1 VVLKTENASEST
13 NGPKSMALISKCL
26 MKGHQVMKKRILYF
40 GGGATAVL
48 LLMAL
53 LFGSDATSYLTTS
66 VASVRDSVK
75 SSVPV
80 NFELERARQHI
91 SEITPEVRKN
101 MELIT
106 GEEVE
111 IEKLEEHIQEFE
123 TKLSADQKAIIR
135 LNSDL
140 ASGSENFVYTGNAYT
155 AKEVKRDLETRF
167 EEYKTD
173 ESTLQNLERLLTA
186 RMSNLN
192 TARNKLAD
200 MQGVQRKLRVQIDNL
215 AARNRMIEVTK
226 SSSQFVFDDSQLA
239 KTSQLIDEIDSRL
252 SAEER
257 MANSENRSF
266 DRIPVQD
273 SESQVDLM
281 DEITNYFGNSNS
293 GDEVSTQVV
302 KK

>member
-1 VVLKTENASEST
+1 
-13 NGPKSMALISKCL
+13 
-26 MKGHQVMKKRILYF
+26 MKKRILYF

-48 LLMAL
+48 MLLAL

-111 IEKLEEHIQEFE
+111 IEKLEKHIQEFE
-123 TKLSADQKAIIR
+123 TTLSTDEKSIIR
-135 LNSDL
+135 LNADL
-140 ASGSENFVYTGNAYT
+140 ASGSERFVYNNNPYT
-155 AKEVKRDLETRF
+155 AQEVKRDLTNRF

-173 ESTLQNLERLLTA
+173 ESTLKNLKRLLTT
-186 RMSNLN
+186 RMSNLSS
-192 TARNKLAD
+192 ARNKLTD
-200 MQGVQRKLRVQIDNL
+200 MQSVQRKLRVQIDNL
-215 AARNRMIEVTK
+215 AARNRMIEVAK

-239 KTSQLIDEIDSRL
+239 KTTQLIDEIDSRL

-257 MANSENRSF
+257 MANSESRSF

-281 DEITNYFGNSNS
+281 DEITNYFGNKENS
-293 GDEVSTQVV
+293 DEVSTQVV
-302 KK
+302 NN

>member
-1 VVLKTENASEST
+1 
-13 NGPKSMALISKCL
+13 
-26 MKGHQVMKKRILYF
+26 MKKRILYF

-48 LLMAL
+48 LLLAL

-111 IEKLEEHIQEFE
+111 IEKLEEHIQEFG
-123 TKLSADQKAIIR
+123 TKLSTDEKAIVR

-140 ASGSENFVYTGNAYT
+140 ASGSETFVYTGNAYT
-155 AKEVKRDLETRF
+155 AKTRF

-173 ESTLQNLERLLTA
+173 ESTLQNLKRLLTA

-215 AARNRMIEVTK
+215 AARNRMIEVAK

-239 KTSQLIDEIDSRL
+239 KTSKLIDEIDSRL

-257 MANSENRSF
+257 MANSESRSF

-281 DEITNYFGNSNS
+281 DEITNYFGNNDGS
-293 GDEVSTQVV
+293 DEVSTQVV
-302 KK
+302 KN

>member
-1 VVLKTENASEST
+1 
-13 NGPKSMALISKCL
+13 MAPQSKCL
-26 MKGHQVMKKRILYF
+26 TKGHLIMKKRILYF
-40 GGGATAVL
+40 GGGVTAVL
-48 LLMAL
+48 MLLVL
-53 LFGSDATSYLTTS
+53 LFGSNAISYLTTS
-66 VASVRDSVK
+66 VASVRNSVK

-80 NFELERARQHI
+80 DFELERARQHI

-123 TKLSADQKAIIR
+123 TKLSTDQKSIIQ
-135 LNSDL
+135 LNTDL
-140 ASGSENFVYTGNAYT
+140 ASGGEHFVYLGNTYT
-155 AKEVKRDLETRF
+155 PQEVKRDLENRF

-173 ESTLQNLERLLTA
+173 ESTLKNLERLLTT
-186 RMSNLN
+186 RMSNLR

-200 MQGVQRKLRVQIDNL
+200 MQAVQRKLRVEIDNL
-215 AARNRMIEVTK
+215 AARNRMIEVAK

-239 KTSQLIDEIDSRL
+239 KTTQLIDQIDSRL

-257 MANSENRSF
+257 MANSESRSF

-281 DEITNYFGNSNS
+281 DEITNYFGNDEND
-293 GDEVSTQVV
+293 DEVADEVITQVV
-302 KK
+302 KN

>member
-1 VVLKTENASEST
+1 
-13 NGPKSMALISKCL
+13 
-26 MKGHQVMKKRILYF
+26 MKKRILYF
-40 GGGATAVL
+40 GGGGAAAL
-48 LLMAL
+48 LLLAF

-80 NFELERARQHI
+80 NFELEGARQHI

-111 IEKLEEHIQEFE
+111 IEKLEEHIHEFE
-123 TKLSADQKAIIR
+123 TKLSADQKAIVR

-140 ASGSENFVYTGNAYT
+140 ASGSESFVYTGNAYT

-173 ESTLQNLERLLTA
+173 ESTLENLKRLLTA
-186 RMSNLN
+186 RLSNLN

-239 KTSQLIDEIDSRL
+239 KTSQLSDEIDSRL

-257 MANSENRSF
+257 MANSESQSF

-281 DEITNYFGNSNS
+281 DEITNYFGNNDSS
-293 GDEVSTQVV
+293 DESTQVV
-302 KK
+302 KN

>member
-1 VVLKTENASEST
+1 
-13 NGPKSMALISKCL
+13 
-26 MKGHQVMKKRILYF
+26 MKKRILYF

-48 LLMAL
+48 LLLAL

-91 SEITPEVRKN
+91 SKITPEVRKN

-111 IEKLEEHIQEFE
+111 IEKLEEHIQEFD
-123 TKLSADQKAIIR
+123 TKLSTDQKAIIR
-135 LNSDL
+135 LNADL
-140 ASGSENFVYTGNAYT
+140 ASGSEHFVYTGNAYT
-155 AKEVKRDLETRF
+155 AKEVKRDLKNRF

-173 ESTLQNLERLLTA
+173 ESTLKNLKRLLAT
-186 RMSNLN
+186 RMSNLS

-200 MQGVQRKLRVQIDNL
+200 MQSVQRKLRVQIDNL
-215 AARNRMIEVTK
+215 AARNRMIEVAK

-257 MANSENRSF
+257 MANSESRSF

-281 DEITNYFGNSNS
+281 DEITNYFGNDEDGN
-293 GDEVSTQVV
+293 EVSTQVV

>member
-1 VVLKTENASEST
+1 
-13 NGPKSMALISKCL
+13 
-26 MKGHQVMKKRILYF
+26 MKKRVLYF

-48 LLMAL
+48 MLLAL

-91 SEITPEVRKN
+91 TEITPEVRKN

-111 IEKLEEHIQEFE
+111 IEKLEAHIQEFE
-123 TKLSADQKAIIR
+123 TKLTTDQKAIIR
-135 LNSDL
+135 LNADL
-140 ASGSENFVYTGNAYT
+140 ASGTESFVYTGNAYT
-155 AKEVKRDLETRF
+155 AQEVKQDLANRF

-173 ESTLQNLERLLTA
+173 ESTLKNLKRLLATRMTNLRTA
-186 RMSNLN
+186 R
-192 TARNKLAD
+192 TKLAD

-215 AARNRMIEVTK
+215 AARNRMIEVAK

-257 MANSENRSF
+257 MANSESRSF

-281 DEITNYFGNSNS
+281 DEITNYFGNNEN
-293 GDEVSTQVV
+293 GNEVSTQVV
-302 KK
+302 KN

>member
-1 VVLKTENASEST
+1 V
-13 NGPKSMALISKCL
+13 
-26 MKGHQVMKKRILYF
+26 KGKRTMKKKVLYV

-48 LLMAL
+48 LLLAL

-80 NFELERARQHI
+80 NFELDRARQQI
-91 SEITPEVRKN
+91 TEITPEVRQN

-111 IEKLEEHIQEFE
+111 IEKLESNIQDFE
-123 TKLSADQKAIIR
+123 AKLNTDQKAIMR
-135 LNSDL
+135 LNADL
-140 ASGSENFVYTGNAYT
+140 ASGSETFVYTGNQYSAQ
-155 AKEVKRDLETRF
+155 EVKQDLSNRF

-173 ESTLQNLERLLTA
+173 ESTLKNLKKLHTTRLANLRNA
-186 RMSNLN
+186 R
-192 TARNKLAD
+192 TRLAE
-200 MQGVQRKLRVQIDNL
+200 MQAVQRKLRVQVENL
-215 AARNRMIEVTK
+215 ASRNRMIEVSK

-239 KTSQLIDEIDSRL
+239 KTTELIDDIDSRL

-266 DRIPVQD
+266 DRIPLD
-273 SESQVDLM
+273 SGESQVDLM
-281 DEITNYFGNSNS
+281 DEITNYFG
-293 GDEVSTQVV
+293 DREEEAPLVV
-302 KK
+302 NN

>member
-1 VVLKTENASEST
+1 
-13 NGPKSMALISKCL
+13 
-26 MKGHQVMKKRILYF
+26 MKKRILYF
-40 GGGATAVL
+40 GGGGAAAL
-48 LLMAL
+48 LLLAF

-111 IEKLEEHIQEFE
+111 IEKLEEHIHEFE
-123 TKLSADQKAIIR
+123 TKLSADQKAIVR

-140 ASGSENFVYTGNAYT
+140 ASGSESFVYTGNAYT

-173 ESTLQNLERLLTA
+173 ESTLENLKRLLTA
-186 RMSNLN
+186 RLSNLN

-281 DEITNYFGNSNS
+281 DEITNYFGNNDSS
-293 GDEVSTQVV
+293 DESTQVV
-302 KK
+302 KN

>member
-1 VVLKTENASEST
+1 
-13 NGPKSMALISKCL
+13 
-26 MKGHQVMKKRILYF
+26 MKKRILYF

-48 LLMAL
+48 MLLAL

-80 NFELERARQHI
+80 NFELERARKHI

-111 IEKLEEHIQEFE
+111 IEKLEKHIQEFE
-123 TKLSADQKAIIR
+123 TTLSTDEKSIIR
-135 LNSDL
+135 LNADL
-140 ASGSENFVYTGNAYT
+140 ASGSERFVYNNNPYT
-155 AKEVKRDLETRF
+155 AQEVKRDLTNRF

-173 ESTLQNLERLLTA
+173 ESTLKNLKRLLTT
-186 RMSNLN
+186 RMSNLSS
-192 TARNKLAD
+192 ARNKLTD
-200 MQGVQRKLRVQIDNL
+200 MQSVQRKLRVQIDNL
-215 AARNRMIEVTK
+215 AARNRMIEVSK

-239 KTSQLIDEIDSRL
+239 KTTQLIDEIDSRL

-257 MANSENRSF
+257 MANSESRSF

-281 DEITNYFGNSNS
+281 DEITNYFGNKENS
-293 GDEVSTQVV
+293 DEVSTQVV
-302 KK
+302 NN

>member
-1 VVLKTENASEST
+1 
-13 NGPKSMALISKCL
+13 
-26 MKGHQVMKKRILYF
+26 MKKRILYF

-48 LLMAL
+48 LLMAF

-215 AARNRMIEVTK
+215 AARNRMIEVVK

-257 MANSENRSF
+257 MANSESRSF
-266 DRIPVQD
+266 TRIPVQD
-273 SESQVDLM
+273 AESQVDLM

-293 GDEVSTQVV
+293 GNEVSTQVV
-302 KK
+302 KN